1 MKNKFIKYNVED
13 VIKANLET
21 QSVQR
26 ALKEK
31 FGLLK
36 SSFDVLTNTRY
47 MSNYSTWPEEK
58 RKEFII
64 TIGGKVNFKKTK
76 SFIEEKQG
84 NKIWKWINFCTN
96 FRLTKKSK

>member
-1 MKNKFIKYNVED
+1 MKNKYIKYSVED

-36 SSFDVLTNTRY
+36 SSFEVLTNTRY
-47 MSNYSTWPEEK
+47 ISNYLIWPKEK
-58 RKEFII
+58 QKDFIV

-76 SFIEEKQG
+76 SFIEEKIG
-84 NKIWKWINFCTN
+84 N
-96 FRLTKKSK
+96 

>member
-36 SSFDVLTNTRY
+36 SSFEVLTNTRY
-47 MSNYSTWPEEK
+47 ISNYLIWPKEK
-58 RKEFII
+58 QKDFIV

-76 SFIEEKQG
+76 SFIEEKIG
-84 NKIWKWINFCTN
+84 N
-96 FRLTKKSK
+96 

>member
-1 MKNKFIKYNVED
+1 MKNKYIKYSVED

-47 MSNYSTWPEEK
+47 ISNYLIWSK
-58 RKEFII
+58 DKQKDFIV

-76 SFIEEKQG
+76 SFIEEKIG
-84 NKIWKWINFCTN
+84 N
-96 FRLTKKSK
+96 

>member
-1 MKNKFIKYNVED
+1 MKNKLIKYTIED

-47 MSNYSTWPEEK
+47 ISNYLRWPEDK
-58 RKEFII
+58 RKDFIV

-76 SFIEEKQG
+76 SFIEEKIG
-84 NKIWKWINFCTN
+84 N
-96 FRLTKKSK
+96 

>member
-1 MKNKFIKYNVED
+1 MKNKLIKYNIED

-26 ALKEK
+26 TLKEK

-47 MSNYSTWPEEK
+47 ISNYLKWPEEK
-58 RKEFII
+58 RKEFIVA
-64 TIGGKVNFKKTK
+64 IGGKVNFKKTK
-76 SFIEEKQG
+76 SFIEG
-84 NKIWKWINFCTN
+84 KIQNEN
-96 FRLTKKSK
+96 R

>member
-1 MKNKFIKYNVED
+1 MKNKLIRYNIED

-36 SSFDVLTNTRY
+36 SSFDVLINTKY
-47 MSNYSTWPEEK
+47 ISNYIKWPEDK
-58 RKEFII
+58 QKDFIV

-76 SFIEEKQG
+76 SFIEEKIG
-84 NKIWKWINFCTN
+84 N
-96 FRLTKKSK
+96 

>member
-1 MKNKFIKYNVED
+1 MKNKFIKYTIED

-47 MSNYSTWPEEK
+47 ISNYLRWPEDK
-58 RKEFII
+58 RKDFIV

-76 SFIEEKQG
+76 SFIEEKIG
-84 NKIWKWINFCTN
+84 N
-96 FRLTKKSK
+96 

>member
-1 MKNKFIKYNVED
+1 MKNKLIRYSIED

-26 ALKEK
+26 ALKEN

-36 SSFDVLTNTRY
+36 SSFDVLTNARY
-47 MSNYSTWPEEK
+47 IANYSTWSEEK
-58 RKEFII
+58 RKQFII

-76 SFIEEKQG
+76 FFIEEKQG
-84 NKIWKWINFCTN
+84 DKI
-96 FRLTKKSK
+96 

>member
-1 MKNKFIKYNVED
+1 MKNKLIKYSIED
-13 VIKANLET
+13 VIKANLEV

-26 ALKEK
+26 TLKEK

-47 MSNYSTWPEEK
+47 ISNYLMWPDEK
-58 RKEFII
+58 KKEFIV

-76 SFIEEKQG
+76 SFIEEKIQ
-84 NKIWKWINFCTN
+84 NEN
-96 FRLTKKSK
+96 R